1 MKINRNFRTLYIL
14 LLVFQIILCNYSNL
28 GPYVMLSMLPAMVLC
43 IPLSVGTP
51 LCLLIAFLSGLSV
64 DWLSEGL
71 IGLNTSA
78 LLPVA
83 VLRRPFISSFIG
95 EDLIVRKDNFSI
107 RKNGFSKIF
116 FALLASTAIFM
127 CLYVFLDGA
136 GTRPFWF
143 SAARFG
149 ASLAAN
155 MVLGLIVVNI
165 LTGEE
170 KK

>member
-136 GTRPFWF
+136 GTRPLWF

-155 MVLGLIVVNI
+155 MVLGLIVVNV

>member
-1 MKINRNFRTLYIL
+1 MKINRNFRTSYF
-14 LLVFQIILCNYSNL
+14 LLVVLQIILCNYSNL

-51 LCLLIAFLSGLSV
+51 LCLLIAFASGLSV

-78 LLPVA
+78 LLPAA
-83 VLRRPFISSFIG
+83 VLRKPFIRMFIG
-95 EDLIVRKDNFSI
+95 EDLIVRNDNFSL
-107 RKNGFSKIF
+107 RKNGFSKVF
-116 FALLASTAIFM
+116 FAVLASTALFLGMYI
-127 CLYVFLDGA
+127 FLDGA

-143 SAARFG
+143 LASRFG

-155 MVLGLIVVNI
+155 MVLGLIVVNV

>member
-71 IGLNTSA
+71 IGINTSA

-155 MVLGLIVVNI
+155 MVLGLIVVNV

>member
-1 MKINRNFRTLYIL
+1 MKIARNFKTLYIL

-43 IPLSVGTP
+43 IPLSVSTP
-51 LCLLIAFLSGLSV
+51 LCLLTAFLSGLSV

-83 VLRRPFISSFIG
+83 ALRKPFIRSFIG
-95 EDLIVRKDNFSI
+95 KDLIIRNDNFSI

-116 FALLASTAIFM
+116 FALLASTAIFL
-127 CLYVFLDGA
+127 CLYIYLDGA

-143 SAARFG
+143 SASRFG
-149 ASLAAN
+149 LSLAAN
-155 MVLGLIVVNI
+155 MVLGLIVVNV

>member
-51 LCLLIAFLSGLSV
+51 LCLMIAFLSGLSV

-155 MVLGLIVVNI
+155 MVLGLIVVNV

>member
-1 MKINRNFRTLYIL
+1 
-14 LLVFQIILCNYSNL
+14 
-28 GPYVMLSMLPAMVLC
+28 MLPAMVLC

-51 LCLLIAFLSGLSV
+51 LCLLIAFASGLSV

-78 LLPVA
+78 LLPAA
-83 VLRRPFISSFIG
+83 VLRKPFIRMFIG
-95 EDLIVRKDNFSI
+95 EDLIVRNDNFSL
-107 RKNGFSKIF
+107 RKNGFSKVF
-116 FALLASTAIFM
+116 FALLASTALFLGMYI
-127 CLYVFLDGA
+127 FLDGA

-143 SAARFG
+143 SASRFG
-149 ASLAAN
+149 VSLAAN
-155 MVLGLIVVNI
+155 MVLGLIVVNV

>member
-14 LLVFQIILCNYSNL
+14 LLVFQITLCNYSNL

-155 MVLGLIVVNI
+155 MVLGLIVVNV

>member
-1 MKINRNFRTLYIL
+1 MKINRNFRTSYSL
-14 LLVFQIILCNYSNL
+14 LVVFQIILCNYSNL
-28 GPYVMLSMLPAMVLC
+28 GPYVILSMLPAMVLC

-51 LCLLIAFLSGLSV
+51 LCLLIAFASGLSV

-78 LLPVA
+78 LLPAA
-83 VLRRPFISSFIG
+83 VLRKPFIRMFIG
-95 EDLIVRKDNFSI
+95 EDLIVRNDNFSL
-107 RKNGFSKIF
+107 RKNGFSKVF
-116 FALLASTAIFM
+116 FALLASTALFLGMYI
-127 CLYVFLDGA
+127 FLDGA

-143 SAARFG
+143 SASRFG

-155 MVLGLIVVNI
+155 MVLGLIVVNV

>member
-1 MKINRNFRTLYIL
+1 MKINRNFKTLYIL

>member
-155 MVLGLIVVNI
+155 MVLGLIVVNV